1 MKKSDK
7 VVYWVKKEDRNAKL
21 KLAAWI
27 VADIVFLYFFFIG
40 IGCVMSS
47 NILENFTFNIWAGAG
62 ILLATTL
69 GILVI
74 IAVLAGQTIAALFD
88 TL

>member
-40 IGCVMSS
+40 IGWIMSS

-62 ILLATTL
+62 ILLVFIFGML
-69 GILVI
+69 GI
-74 IAVLAGQTIAALFD
+74 IAIFAAGTIVALSD